1 MESCDSTEIR
11 NSESL
16 SFLFHIHTSLS
27 LFFFLAADFR
37 LTGKALGK
45 KKTTPAETE
54 NLKSQKSLCPPAGVT
69 KLNWAIFTAA
79 VSRRG
84 LLVLLHRMKH
94 CPVGDGRALPAA
106 LPGTLEVFLLPS
118 SRAGPCLVCPRW
130 ECLQLEQG

>member
-1 MESCDSTEIR
+1 MTAQKSGTQ
-11 NSESL
+11 SL
-16 SFLFHIHTSLS
+16 SPSFSIFTPLS
-27 LFFFLAADFR
+27 LFFFFLLQISDF
-37 LTGKALGK
+37 LEKHWGK
-45 KKTTPAETE
+45 KKTTPAEAE

-69 KLNWAIFTAA
+69 KLNWTIFTAA

>member
-69 KLNWAIFTAA
+69 KLNWAIFSAA

-118 SRAGPCLVCPRW
+118 SRAGP
-130 ECLQLEQG
+130 

>member
-1 MESCDSTEIR
+1 MTAQKSGTQ
-11 NSESL
+11 SL
-16 SFLFHIHTSLS
+16 SPSFSIFTPLS
-27 LFFFLAADFR
+27 LFFFFFSCCR
-37 LTGKALGK
+37 FQTYWKSTGK
-45 KKTTPAETE
+45 KKNTPAETE
-54 NLKSQKSLCPPAGVT
+54 KLKSQKSLCPPAGVT
-69 KLNWAIFTAA
+69 KLNWTIFTAA